1 MDEKALLEAMMLDEA
16 DLTLLAPDLAKIA
29 SMIGRAAEAVAEL
42 QAVPAKPDAAWLRM
56 VPENDPAEPAE
67 TADTVR
73 VRHEITASGITVP
86 AGKLTVPRVIGGG
99 DA

>member
-16 DLTLLAPDLAKIA
+16 DLALLAPDLAKIA

-42 QAVPAKPDAAWLRM
+42 QTAPAKPDAAWLRM
-56 VPENDPAEPAE
+56 VPETDPAVPADE
-67 TADTVR
+67 TAAVR
-73 VRHEITASGITVP
+73 IRHEITVSGVSVP
-86 AGKLTVPRVIGGG
+86 AERMTVPRVVGGG

>member
-16 DLTLLAPDLAKIA
+16 DLALLAPDLAKIA

-56 VPENDPAEPAE
+56 VPETDPDGSAEA
-67 TADTVR
+67 VR
-73 VRHEITASGITVP
+73 IRHEIIVSGVSVP
-86 AGKLTVPRVIGGG
+86 AERMTVPRVVGGG

>member
-16 DLTLLAPDLAKIA
+16 DLALLAPDLAKIA
-29 SMIGRAAEAVAEL
+29 SMIGRVAEAVAEL

-56 VPENDPAEPAE
+56 VPETDPAGSAEEPA
-67 TADTVR
+67 AVR
-73 VRHEITASGITVP
+73 IRHEITVSGISVP
-86 AGKLTVPRVIGGG
+86 AERMTVPRVVGGG